1 MISEYPVYTM
11 LMQLKKDNLLP
22 ALLFRTSRRQC
33 DDDIE
38 KLSMR
43 TSAELP
49 LENQELIKAEVE
61 KIIEKYQMEREV
73 IYGHQQYEALVK
85 TGAGAHHAGQLL
97 LWRLLLEELMGRGML
112 RLMIATGTVAAG
124 VDFPNP

>member
-22 ALLFRTSRRQC
+22 ALFFRTSRRQC

-49 LENQELIKAEVE
+49 LENQK
-61 KIIEKYQMEREV
+61 
-73 IYGHQQYEALVK
+73 
-85 TGAGAHHAGQLL
+85 
-97 LWRLLLEELMGRGML
+97 
-112 RLMIATGTVAAG
+112 
-124 VDFPNP
+124 

>member
-1 MISEYPVYTM
+1 MKEEVKGVQEAAKNQVEILEERVLKIEEEDVKKMISEYPVYTM

-22 ALLFRTSRRQC
+22 ELLFRTSRRQC

-49 LENQELIKAEVE
+49 RENQELIKAEVE
-61 KIIEKYQMEREV
+61 KIIEK
-73 IYGHQQYEALVK
+73 
-85 TGAGAHHAGQLL
+85 
-97 LWRLLLEELMGRGML
+97 
-112 RLMIATGTVAAG
+112 
-124 VDFPNP
+124 